1 MGSYMTKSK
10 PLGIKKKEFT
20 KTLATHNF

>member
-10 PLGIKKKEFT
+10 PLGIKKKKFT